1 MLITAKQWFTFSYRT
16 KKSFSQYTNGDMLL
30 CNQID
35 FHTDLFMLRGIQ
47 IDSRD
52 SMTTLV
58 QKISNN
64 FLFQI

>member
-16 KKSFSQYTNGDMLL
+16 KNSFSQYTNG
-30 CNQID
+30 

>member
-1 MLITAKQWFTFSYRT
+1 
-16 KKSFSQYTNGDMLL
+16 MLL

>member
-1 MLITAKQWFTFSYRT
+1 
-16 KKSFSQYTNGDMLL
+16 MLL

-47 IDSRD
+47 IDFRD

>member
-1 MLITAKQWFTFSYRT
+1 M
-16 KKSFSQYTNGDMLL
+16 L

-35 FHTDLFMLRGIQ
+35 FHTDLFILRGIQ

-58 QKISNN
+58 QKISNIY
-64 FLFQI
+64 LFFQT